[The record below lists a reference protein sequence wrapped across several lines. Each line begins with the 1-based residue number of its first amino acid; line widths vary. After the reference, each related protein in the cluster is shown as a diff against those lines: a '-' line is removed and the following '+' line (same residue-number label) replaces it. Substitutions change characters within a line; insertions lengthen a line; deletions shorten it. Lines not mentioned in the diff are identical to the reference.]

1 MAVGLRPRAGRAGGE
16 ADGGQIQTW
25 ALLLMGERPGYL
37 GLAALVEPPPND
49 IDSVDGEKGLGP
61 ADSLVSSRRAETP

>member
-1 MAVGLRPRAGRAGGE
+1 MAVGLRPRGGRAGGE

-37 GLAALVEPPPND
+37 GLAALVEP
-49 IDSVDGEKGLGP
+49 L
-61 ADSLVSSRRAETP
+61 LMT

>member
-1 MAVGLRPRAGRAGGE
+1 MAVGLRPRGGRAGGE

-37 GLAALVEPPPND
+37 GLAALVEPLLMT
-49 IDSVDGEKGLGP
+49 DSVDREKGLGP
-61 ADSLVSSRRAETP
+61 AAL